1 MACWMGLG
9 EVPDAW
15 GPSVVT
21 IGVFDGV
28 HRGHQRI
35 VARAAAAARDLHLP
49 LVVVTFDPHPS
60 EVIRPGSHPAQLC
73 TVRRR
78 AQLLGELG
86 ADAVCVLEFT
96 LEFSRLSPDEF
107 VHAVLADRLHTRR
120 IVVGENFRFG
130 HRAAGDLALL
140 AELGE
145 KYDFQAEG
153 VPLLAQ
159 DGVTMS
165 SSAIRD
171 LVAAGDVA
179 GAAAGLGRPH
189 RVEGVVVR
197 GEQRGR
203 ALGFPTANL
212 ETAEHTAIPADGV
225 YAGWLASLDQDGL
238 ETGRGRERR
247 AGVGA
252 KRGGGKGGAP
262 GAGEAGR
269 GRERGAPGAG
279 EAGRGRERG
288 APGAGEA
295 ERWPA
300 AISVGTNP
308 TFDGRH
314 RVVEAYALDRDDLD
328 LYGVHVA
335 VDFAARLRG
344 MVRFDSVDA
353 LVDQMHADSAAAR
366 ALVTG

>member
-1 MACWMGLG
+1 MGLG

-35 VARAAAAARDLHLP
+35 VARAVAAARDLGLP
-49 LVVVTFDPHPS
+49 LVVVTFDPHPAG
-60 EVIRPGSHPAQLC
+60 VIRPGSYPAMLC
-73 TVRRR
+73 SLRRR

-86 ADAVCVLEFT
+86 ADAVCVLAFT
-96 LEFSRLSPDEF
+96 LEFSQLSPDEF
-107 VHAVLADRLHTRR
+107 VRAVLAERLHTRR
-120 IVVGENFRFG
+120 VVVGENFRFG
-130 HRAAGDLALL
+130 HRAAGDLARL

-145 KYDFQAEG
+145 KHDFQAEG
-153 VPLLAQ
+153 IPLLAQ

-165 SSAIRD
+165 SSAIRE

-179 GAAAGLGRPH
+179 GAARGLGRPH
-189 RVEGVVVR
+189 RVEGLVVR
-197 GEQRGR
+197 GAQRGR

-225 YAGWLASLDQDGL
+225 YAGWLASLDAGGD
-238 ETGRGRERR
+238 ETG
-247 AGVGA
+247 
-252 KRGGGKGGAP
+252 
-262 GAGEAGR
+262 
-269 GRERGAPGAG
+269 
-279 EAGRGRERG
+279 
-288 APGAGEA
+288 
-295 ERWPA
+295 RWPA

-314 RVVEAYALDRDDLD
+314 RVVEAYALDRDDLE
-328 LYGVHVA
+328 LYGVRVA

-353 LVDQMHADSAAAR
+353 LIDQMQTDSAQAR

>member
-1 MACWMGLG
+1 
-9 EVPDAW
+9 
-15 GPSVVT
+15 
-21 IGVFDGV
+21 
-28 HRGHQRI
+28 
-35 VARAAAAARDLHLP
+35 
-49 LVVVTFDPHPS
+49 
-60 EVIRPGSHPAQLC
+60 SHPAQLC
-73 TVRRR
+73 TLRRR

-96 LEFSRLSPDEF
+96 PEFSRLSPGEF
-107 VHAVLADRLHTRR
+107 VRAVLADRLHTRR
-120 IVVGENFRFG
+120 VVVGENFRFG

-153 VPLLAQ
+153 IPLLPQ
-159 DGVTMS
+159 DGITMS

-179 GAAAGLGRPH
+179 GAARGLVRPH

-212 ETAEHTAIPADGV
+212 RTAEHTAIPADGE
-225 YAGWLASLDQDGL
+225 YAGWLASLD
-238 ETGRGRERR
+238 
-247 AGVGA
+247 AGGQ
-252 KRGGGKGGAP
+252 
-262 GAGEAGR
+262 EAD
-269 GRERGAPGAG
+269 
-279 EAGRGRERG
+279 
-288 APGAGEA
+288 
-295 ERWPA
+295 RWPA

-308 TFDGRH
+308 TFDGRN
-314 RVVEAYALDRDDLD
+314 RVVAAYALDRDDLD

-353 LVDQMHADSAAAR
+353 LVDQMHADSAQAR

>member
-1 MACWMGLG
+1 MGLG

-35 VARAAAAARDLHLP
+35 VATAAGAARDLGLP
-49 LVVVTFDPHPS
+49 LVVVTFDPHPAG
-60 EVIRPGSHPAQLC
+60 VIRPGSHPAMLC
-73 TVRRR
+73 SLRRR
-78 AQLLGELG
+78 AQLLGEFG

-96 LEFSRLSPDEF
+96 PEFSRLGPEEF
-107 VHAVLADRLHTRR
+107 VRTVLADRLHTRR
-120 IVVGENFRFG
+120 VVVGDNFRFG

-140 AELGE
+140 AVLGE
-145 KYDFQAEG
+145 KYGFQAEG
-153 VPLLAQ
+153 LLLLAQ

-165 SSAIRD
+165 SSAIRG

-179 GAAAGLGRPH
+179 GAARGLGRPH

-225 YAGWLASLDQDGL
+225 YAGWLASLD
-238 ETGRGRERR
+238 
-247 AGVGA
+247 A
-252 KRGGGKGGAP
+252 
-262 GAGEAGR
+262 AGEET
-269 GRERGAPGAG
+269 GRERGAQGVG
-279 EAGRGRERG
+279 ETA
-288 APGAGEA
+288 
-295 ERWPA
+295 RWPA

-308 TFDGRH
+308 TFDGRR

-344 MVRFDSVDA
+344 MVRFDSVEA
-353 LVDQMHADSAAAR
+353 LIDQMHADSAEAR
-366 ALVTG
+366 TLITSIF

>member
-49 LVVVTFDPHPS
+49 LVVVTFDPHPA
-60 EVIRPGSHPAQLC
+60 EVIRPGSHPALLC

-171 LVAAGDVA
+171 LVAAGDAA
-179 GAAAGLGRPH
+179 GAAVGLGRPH

-247 AGVGA
+247 AGVG
-252 KRGGGKGGAP
+252 GA
-262 GAGEAGR
+262 R
-269 GRERGAPGAG
+269 GRK
-279 EAGRGRERG
+279 GR
-288 APGAGEA
+288 PQGAGEA

-353 LVDQMHADSAAAR
+353 LIDQMHTDSAEAR